1 MGNLKITVAFESG
14 RRVVLKQ
21 PEELKI
27 SQLEV
32 VLVFDTGQMY
42 HGMVKYVGSGE
53 IHLTKGEDSRRPLG
67 LCFPYE
73 RLVGWCYNK

>member
-1 MGNLKITVAFESG
+1 MEKLKITVTLESG

-27 SQLEV
+27 SRQEV
-32 VLVFDTGQMY
+32 VLVFDNGQMY
-42 HGMVKYVGSGE
+42 HGVVEYVGSGE
-53 IHLTKGEDSRRPLG
+53 IHLTKGKNSRRPLG
-67 LCFPYE
+67 LCFPFD